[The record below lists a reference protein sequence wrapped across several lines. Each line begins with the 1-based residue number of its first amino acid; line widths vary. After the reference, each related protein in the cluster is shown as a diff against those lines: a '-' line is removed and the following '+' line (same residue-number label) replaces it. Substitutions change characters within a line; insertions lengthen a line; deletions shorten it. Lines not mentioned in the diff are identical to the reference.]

1 MDILEEINNIPEGIA
16 IADKF
21 NRDNINIAKLIT
33 DNHESYV
40 YLKNTDKK
48 NLQSKN
54 KETRIEPIIPYKNIE
69 RGVYYITGKSG
80 TGKSLI
86 ALRVIAKQYHQLYPK
101 RNIFYC
107 CSTDLKDDQN
117 FEEVKF
123 IKPLN
128 PLKIYSL
135 DMEPEEEKQM
145 IKEFLSNSLVIFDD
159 LDMAPK
165 KEKAIY
171 SRLQGKL
178 IEVGRKFQIS
188 VCIISH
194 LATNAHN
201 TKMILNEIDLYFT
214 FRDGLESNRLL
225 THYKKY
231 SPEKLAGIKSQHPT
245 WVCFNWRI
253 GCIITSHSLEMI

>member
-1 MDILEEINNIPEGIA
+1 MDILEDINNIPEGLA
-16 IADKF
+16 VAEKF
-21 NRDNINIAKLIT
+21 DAKKINIAKLIT
-33 DNHESYV
+33 NDHHSYV
-40 YLKNTDKK
+40 YLADNKAKAI
-48 NLQSKN
+48 QSKD
-54 KETRIEPIIPYKNIE
+54 KETRMEPVIPYKNIE

-86 ALRVIAKQYHQLYPK
+86 ALRVIATQYHKLYPQ

-107 CSTDLKDDQN
+107 CATDLADDEN

-135 DMEPEEEKQM
+135 DMPHEEEKKM
-145 IKEFLSNSLVIFDD
+145 IKELLSNSLVIFDD
-159 LDMAPK
+159 LDMAPNDQK
-165 KEKAIY
+165 KIY

-178 IEVGRKFQIS
+178 IEVGRKFKIS

-214 FRDGLESNRLL
+214 FKDGLESNRLL

-231 SPEKLAGIKSQHPT
+231 KPEKLAGIKSQNPT
-245 WVCFNWRI
+245 WVCFNFRYN
-253 GCIITSHSLEMI
+253 CVMTSHSLFLE